1 MIEMLVYLAI
11 PIVLLVAGTPIYVVL
26 LAAGMAALGLLTDY
40 PLGAIH
46 TAAFGSLDSFPLLA
60 IPLFIFA
67 GDIMGQGGI
76 ARRLVDWVLS
86 IIGGVRGSLGIATI
100 TSAELFG
107 TMSGSSVGCVAAVG
121 RLLYPTLCAN
131 GYPPRFAASLIASAG
146 AVAVIIPPSIAMI
159 IYGIVAQQSIPKL
172 FMAGIVP
179 GILIGLLVVVYIAVY
194 ARIERVPLMSK
205 ARWATIATTSRAAV
219 FALAAP
225 VFILGGIYGGIF
237 TPTEAAGVACVY
249 SMLVSRYIYRELTWK
264 QIWAVAQ
271 GSTRLVAQIL
281 VIVAAAGV
289 YAWMVTT
296 SGFPVKLVE
305 LIQSI
310 GLGPIGLLLIFNIVL
325 LLMGSVLE
333 PPATILMLAPLV
345 MPLVT
350 SVGIDPIHFGIIMT
364 VNLAIGMFL
373 PPFGLNLFA
382 AQTVFNMPLSSL
394 YRGVV
399 PFMVLYLFALLLIT
413 YIPGISLGL
422 MHWVYR

>member
-1 MIEMLVYLAI
+1 MTELLLYVGL
-11 PIVLLVAGTPIYVVL
+11 PILLLVAGTPIYVVL
-26 LAAGMAALGLLTDY
+26 LAAGMAALLFLTDF
-40 PLGAIH
+40 PLSALH

-76 ARRLVDWVLS
+76 ARRLVEWVLS

-121 RLLYPTLCAN
+121 RLLFPTLCSN

-172 FMAGIVP
+172 FLAGIVP
-179 GILIGLLVVVYIAVY
+179 GVLIGVLVVIYISVY

-205 ARWATIATTSRAAV
+205 ARWANIAQTTRSAI
-219 FALAAP
+219 FALIAP
-225 VFILGGIYGGIF
+225 VFILGGIYGGVF

-249 SMLVSRYIYRELTWK
+249 SMLVSRYIYKELTWK

-271 GSTRLVAQIL
+271 GSTKLVAQIL

-289 YAWMVTT
+289 YAWMITT
-296 SGFPVKLVE
+296 SGFPAKLVE
-305 LIQSI
+305 MIQAI

-325 LLMGSVLE
+325 LMMGSVLE

-382 AQTVFNMPLSSL
+382 AQSVLNVPLSSL
-394 YRGVV
+394 YRGVL
-399 PFMVLYLFALLLIT
+399 PFLALYLAALLLIT
-413 YIPGISLGL
+413 YIPGISLWLVDLAYG
-422 MHWVYR
+422 